1 MGLDQQWQADL
12 VEMQPWANKNRNY
25 RYILTVVDLLSRY
38 AFARPLLSKTP
49 EQVIEALRSIFAT
62 EGRKPRLLQ
71 TDQGKEFENRHVR
84 AFLQQHGI
92 EQFSVK
98 SPFKA
103 AVVERFNRTLK
114 EKMWRY
120 LTYKNTEQWV
130 NVLPKLI
137 HGYNQSHHRVIG
149 QAPASVNAENAME
162 IWHHLY
168 GAREKKE
175 RCLLQVGD
183 QVRISKV
190 KRTFEKGYMPKW
202 TEEIFVI
209 AAVNRKHEPAMYT
222 LRDSEQNIIE
232 GRFYKDEL
240 QKVLKKDNVYRIE
253 RILRER
259 GAGRNKQYLVKWLGY
274 PETTWIRASNIVE
287 RPR

>member
-1 MGLDQQWQADL
+1 VASG
-12 VEMQPWANKNRNY
+12 
-25 RYILTVVDLLSRY
+25 LSRD
-38 AFARPLLSKTP
+38 ATLGEQESELSIYSDCGGPTITLCLCSTPPPKTP
-49 EQVIEALRSIFAT
+49 EQVIEALQSIFAM
-62 EGRKPRLLQ
+62 EGRKPHLLQ
-71 TDQGKEFENRHVR
+71 TDQGKEFENRQVR

-120 LTYKNTEQWV
+120 LTHKNTEQWV
-130 NVLPKLI
+130 DVLSKLV

-149 QAPASVNAENAME
+149 RAPASVNAENAME
-162 IWHHLY
+162 VWQHLF
-168 GAREKKE
+168 GTKEKKE
-175 RCLLQVGD
+175 KRLLHVGD

-190 KRTFEKGYMPKW
+190 KRIFEKGYMPKW

-209 AAVNRKHEPAMYT
+209 DAIDRKHEPVMYT
-222 LRDSEQNIIE
+222 LRDSTENIIE
-232 GRFYKDEL
+232 GRFYKEEL
-240 QKVLKKDNVYRIE
+240 QKVIKKDNIYRIE

-274 PETTWIRASNIVE
+274 PETTWILASDIAE
-287 RPR
+287 RPI